1 MMIIEGLLQA
11 IEKRKEE
18 FLRFWEELCCI
29 ESQTCDKA
37 GVDAAGEYIRRYAAS
52 RGWKT
57 EVFPQEISGDVTVVT
72 MNPGSAGKSVVFSGH
87 LDTVHPKGLFGCPP
101 VRTDREADRIYGP
114 GVTDCKGGV
123 VASVLAM
130 TALDDLG
137 FTGRPVKLIL
147 QTDEEVSSRYSGKG
161 TVRQMCASAADAAA
175 FLNTEGCK
183 TGKAVLWR
191 KGISRYRFEVTGR
204 AAHSSQC
211 YNGVSAIREAA
222 YKIAELEKYK
232 DPDGMTCSCGMIS
245 GGTAE
250 NTVPEKCTF
259 TADIRFADA
268 RQMAD
273 GDRITNEIAA
283 KQFVPGS
290 SCTVTLA
297 SRRVSMTKESR
308 NFDLLEKMNGIYR
321 AYGLPELE
329 AAGSTGGSDAAD
341 VTCAG
346 IPCIDSLGV
355 AGGGIHSAREY
366 ARISSLAESAA
377 RLAAVAASL

>member
-18 FLRFWEELCCI
+18 FLRFWEELSCI

-175 FLNTEGCK
+175 FLNGN
-183 TGKAVLWR
+183 
-191 KGISRYRFEVTGR
+191 
-204 AAHSSQC
+204 Q
-211 YNGVSAIREAA
+211 
-222 YKIAELEKYK
+222 IAE
-232 DPDGMTCSCGMIS
+232 
-245 GGTAE
+245 
-250 NTVPEKCTF
+250 
-259 TADIRFADA
+259 
-268 RQMAD
+268 
-273 GDRITNEIAA
+273 GD
-283 KQFVPGS
+283 VLGS
-290 SCTVTLA
+290 
-297 SRRVSMTKESR
+297 
-308 NFDLLEKMNGIYR
+308 
-321 AYGLPELE
+321 
-329 AAGSTGGSDAAD
+329 
-341 VTCAG
+341 
-346 IPCIDSLGV
+346 
-355 AGGGIHSAREY
+355 
-366 ARISSLAESAA
+366 
-377 RLAAVAASL
+377 